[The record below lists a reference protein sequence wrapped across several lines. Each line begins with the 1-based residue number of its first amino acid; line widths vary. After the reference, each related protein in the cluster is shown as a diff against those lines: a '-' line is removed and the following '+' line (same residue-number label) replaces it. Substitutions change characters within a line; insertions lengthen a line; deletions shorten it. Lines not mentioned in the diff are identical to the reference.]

1 MDTVLLILELIGTA
15 AFAVSGAFVG
25 VRRDMDIFGVII
37 LGLTTAV
44 GGGIIRDLILGITPP
59 RTFQHPVYALLA
71 IGAAVVVFLIARR
84 GWTEKTSGPYGI
96 TMLVMDSLGLGAFTV
111 SAIGTALGQGQDYG
125 AFLLVFVGVVT
136 GVGGGVLRDVLAG
149 QTPVIF
155 LKHVYASASIFGA
168 VVCVV
173 LMQFTGETLAITL
186 GMAAVVIIRLLSA
199 YFRWNLP
206 HAGRRAGGEEGEKW
220 NTSEP
225 GTK

>member
-1 MDTVLLILELIGTA
+1 METILLILELIGTA

-44 GGGIIRDLILGITPP
+44 GGGVIRDLILGLTPP

-71 IGAAVVVFLIARR
+71 IGASIIVFLIARH
-84 GWTEKTSGPYGI
+84 GWTEKTSGPYGV

-111 SAIGTALGQGQDYG
+111 SAIGTAMEQGQDYG

-149 QTPVIF
+149 QTPMIF
-155 LKHVYASASIFGA
+155 LKHVYASASILGA
-168 VVCVV
+168 VVCVLLV
-173 LMQFTGETLAITL
+173 PVAGDKWAIAV
-186 GMAAVVIIRLLSA
+186 GMAVVVVTRLLSA

-206 HAGRRAGGEEGEKW
+206 HAGKK
-220 NTSEP
+220 S
-225 GTK
+225 